1 MLSEFV
7 SSEGSQ
13 LSCVWM
19 DDPLF
24 NYFISDIIM
33 QNMDK
38 ISYKHIRRVL
48 TKVSRGST
56 GA

>member
-7 SSEGSQ
+7 SSEGYP

-38 ISYKHIRRVL
+38 ISYKHIRGVL
-48 TKVSRGST
+48 TKVSCGRT